1 LFLTQEGLEA
11 LIDEMSAK
19 PALPRSSKRTR
30 AAEVHNLSEK
40 VVLSP
45 PSFLNVDALSYINNL
60 FFL

>member
-1 LFLTQEGLEA
+1 MQEVLTA

-19 PALPRSSKRTR
+19 PAPPRSSKRAR

-40 VVLSP
+40 VVP
-45 PSFLNVDALSYINNL
+45 PQPTFLNVDALSYINNL